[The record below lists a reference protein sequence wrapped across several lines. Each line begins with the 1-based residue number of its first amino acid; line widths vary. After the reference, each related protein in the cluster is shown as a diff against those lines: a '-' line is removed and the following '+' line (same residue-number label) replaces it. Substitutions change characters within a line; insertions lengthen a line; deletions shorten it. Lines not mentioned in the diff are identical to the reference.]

1 MKEQTVEIVEE
12 IFRVFARH
20 GADAYFGEP
29 VSQQAHALQA
39 AHLAEQERA
48 PDALVV
54 AALLHDIGHLV
65 HGAAEDIADQGVDAR
80 HEAAGEAWLQR
91 WFGAEVTEPVR
102 QHVAAKR
109 YLCAV
114 DPTYLSKLSP
124 ASVQSLALQG
134 GPFGQEEVQEFEAN
148 PHYAAAVSLRR
159 WDDEAKIAD
168 LEVPGLEH
176 YRARLETMAQA

>member
-1 MKEQTVEIVEE
+1 M
-12 IFRVFARH
+12 
-20 GADAYFGEP
+20 
-29 VSQQAHALQA
+29 
-39 AHLAEQERA
+39 
-48 PDALVV
+48 
-54 AALLHDIGHLV
+54 

-91 WFGAEVTEPVR
+91 WYGAEVTEPVR
-102 QHVAAKR
+102 LHVAAKR

-159 WDDEAKIAD
+159 WDDEAKIAG
-168 LEVPGLEH
+168 PGSAWPRTLS
-176 YRARLETMAQA
+176 RAAGNDGAGLARMKYGEEMGRDARWRRTTYSPMLC